1 MNLRYVLFL
10 AGTAATGGLLFGF
23 DVAIISGAG
32 PFLAR
37 HFNLGDFG
45 LGFAFSSLLFG
56 CVAGA
61 GVAGRLG
68 DRHGR
73 RRILLWI
80 ALLFALSS
88 IATGL
93 AWDFDSFLV
102 ARFFGGLAVGAV
114 SLISPVYIAEIAPAS
129 VRGRLGA
136 LYQMSIVTGILAS
149 YCINYLLRDLGPD
162 NWRWMFMTGVLPSA
176 LFFVLLLFAPETP
189 RFLLLAG
196 RPEEAQRVLQ
206 RIGEPGGLAVSAG
219 SLESASAESRSW
231 RALLQPGARRA
242 VFVGFWL
249 AILVH
254 FSGINTVID
263 YAPAIFQSAGWR
275 LDAALLST
283 FVVGLTNFIFTVVS
297 FWTIDRFGRRP
308 LYIAGSLGM
317 AVSLLALTASV
328 VYGHFQGPLVLVLI
342 LAYLICFCSCI
353 GPVFWT
359 LVPEILPSAI
369 RATAMTVPVLTQWVA
384 NALVVLLFPAALH
397 RLGQATTFAILAV
410 VSLAQAA
417 FTWRF
422 VPETK
427 NRSLEDIQKFW
438 RTVPGPNPL
447 GVTTEVLP

>member
-10 AGTAATGGLLFGF
+10 ACTAATGGLLFGF

-32 PFLAR
+32 PFLAQ
-37 HFNLGDFG
+37 HFKLGDLG

-56 CVAGA
+56 CVAGSA
-61 GVAGRLG
+61 IAGRLS

-73 RRILLWI
+73 RRMLLWI
-80 ALLFALSS
+80 AVLFALTSVG
-88 IATGL
+88 TGL
-93 AWDFDSFLV
+93 AWDFHSFLA
-102 ARFFGGLAVGAV
+102 ARFLGGLAVGAV
-114 SLISPVYIAEIAPAS
+114 SLISPVYIAEISPAS
-129 VRGRLGA
+129 VRGRMGA
-136 LYQMSIVTGILAS
+136 LYQMSIVSGILVS

-176 LFFVLLLFAPETP
+176 VFLALLLFAPETP
-189 RFLLLAG
+189 RFLLMMG
-196 RPEEAQRVLQ
+196 RRDEAQRVLK
-206 RIGEPGGLAVSAG
+206 RIGEPESLSRASVAG
-219 SLESASAESRSW
+219 AHEQRRSW
-231 RALLQPGARRA
+231 RALLHPDVRRA

-275 LDAALLST
+275 LDTALLST
-283 FVVGLTNFIFTVVS
+283 FVVGVTNFLFTLVS
-297 FWTIDRFGRRP
+297 FWTIDRYGRRP

-317 AVSLLALTASV
+317 AASLLALTASV
-328 VYGHFQGPLVLVLI
+328 IFGHFHGPLVLVLI

-359 LVPEILPSAI
+359 LLPEILPTEI
-369 RATAMTVPVLTQWVA
+369 RGTAMIVPVLTQWVA

-397 RLGQATTFAILAV
+397 RLGQASTFAILGA

-427 NRSLEDIQKFW
+427 QRSLEDIQKFW
-438 RTVPGPNPL
+438 LTAA
-447 GVTTEVLP
+447 T

>member
-10 AGTAATGGLLFGF
+10 ACTAATGGLLFGF

-32 PFLAR
+32 PFLAQ
-37 HFNLGDFG
+37 HFELGDFG

-56 CVAGA
+56 CVVGSAI
-61 GVAGRLG
+61 AGRLS
-68 DRHGR
+68 DSYGR

-80 ALLFALSS
+80 AALFALTSV
-88 IATGL
+88 ATGL
-93 AWDFDSFLV
+93 AWNFHSFLA

-114 SLISPVYIAEIAPAS
+114 SIISPVYIAEISPAS
-129 VRGRLGA
+129 VRGRMGA

-149 YCINYLLRDLGPD
+149 YCINYLLRNVGPD
-162 NWRWMFMTGVLPSA
+162 NWRWMFMTGALPSTVF
-176 LFFVLLLFAPETP
+176 LVLLLFAPETP
-189 RFLLLAG
+189 RFLLLTG
-196 RPEEAQRVLQ
+196 RRDEAQRVLKG
-206 RIGEPGGLAVSAG
+206 IGEPDSPALSRGGVFGAH
-219 SLESASAESRSW
+219 EQRRSW
-231 RALLQPGARRA
+231 GALLEPNARRA
-242 VFVGFWL
+242 LFVGFWL

-275 LDAALLST
+275 LDTALLST
-283 FVVGLTNFIFTVVS
+283 FVVGVTNFLFTLVS
-297 FWTIDRFGRRP
+297 FWTIDRYGRRP

-317 AVSLLALTASV
+317 ATSLLALTAAVIS
-328 VYGHFQGPLVLVLI
+328 GHFHGPLVLVLI

-359 LVPEILPSAI
+359 LLPEILPTEI
-369 RATAMTVPVLTQWVA
+369 RGTAMTVPVLTQWVA

-397 RLGQATTFAILAV
+397 RLGQAPTFAILAA
-410 VSLAQAA
+410 VSLAQAG

-427 NRSLEDIQKFW
+427 NRSLEEIQQFW
-438 RTVPGPNPL
+438 L
-447 GVTTEVLP
+447 TTPRLNRQYSR